1 MADVNKSMDIVISA
15 KDQASSAFT
24 GIQKSVDAAKAS
36 VESLQ
41 KSVEKPITIQVKAET
56 SGEWAKDLADAAQ
69 RVQGYF
75 TPISDAAKGAYDKVA
90 SIFASLS
97 DAYHKPFT
105 TALSLVEKGTSAMIT
120 AVSNAFS
127 WLKDAAS
134 GALSA
139 ITGGL
144 STLIGGGM
152 SLVTSLIPSK
162 EALMSPLSTM
172 ANGLFSLQDAIK
184 SYSEQGILKLA
195 KIGGAFQEQSTQF
208 AIYADSMGKNSN
220 DMLQM
225 IEDVSSGTLTMQQKM
240 TLGTK
245 AVASGLSM
253 DQLQPLLTYSKKY
266 TEATG
271 GNFEQMAQTVF
282 SAMSSGR
289 YAVLKQF
296 GLFIEEGATAS
307 DVISQMKDRMTL
319 FGDTGFNTSDAI
331 EKINAKFSDF
341 ITKIGEAVN
350 NSEAFKRVI
359 KYVSDGVTEF
369 VASFDYA
376 SFGNFFN
383 NLIRSAEVV
392 YVALRDT
399 FQGVYESI
407 RDTFKRLGT
416 SAGGNEVFNAIVTAS
431 IGAAKGIVS
440 ALQMAANLVLPIA
453 GDMAGGIIKL
463 IGDAYTFA
471 ETGAIRMAASI
482 SKYFTKALMSIG
494 QILGE
499 IGNSTMGS
507 MFGLDADVVQNTMM
521 HISSAAAKTTMELQA
536 MAEAGKK
543 TSVVGDALSLL
554 GQKIKDAS
562 NTTYTFGDRFA
573 KIADEAKAN
582 MAKFQLPPIE
592 PPTAR
597 DEATARKAG
606 ENLAKIRAESEAA
619 AKEEAAK
626 KAADKAE
633 AERKKE
639 EDKEKEYYDKRKETI
654 KKRLDEINKIIA
666 DSEKMDKDTTFKILP
681 ADYGKLKE
689 EQAALLKVYNQMQE
703 EESKATKNRSDEV
716 LKSIAAYERG
726 GNAIKN
732 YLTNVSSV
740 SFNDPFKNFSTNLT
754 SQFSAQV
761 GVSGKFFETGKAEI
775 EVKHKDQVTEKS
787 MLDSLFSRVSWPAAL
802 QDLAKV
808 IIAEIVS
815 QMRGERLPMVV
826 TTAA

>member
-36 VESLQ
+36 VDSLQ
-41 KSVEKPITIQVKAET
+41 KSLEKPVEIKVQADT
-56 SGEWAKDLADAAQ
+56 SGQWTRDLADAAQ
-69 RVQGYF
+69 RAQGYF
-75 TPISDAAKGAYDKVA
+75 TPVVDAAKGAYDKVA
-90 SIFASLS
+90 GVFSSVS
-97 DAYHKPFT
+97 EAYQKPFS
-105 TALSLVEKGTSAMIT
+105 TALNVVEKGTSAMVG
-120 AVSNAFS
+120 AVSNAFA

-134 GALSA
+134 GAMAAL
-139 ITGGL
+139 TGGL
-144 STLIGGGM
+144 STLVGGGM
-152 SLVTSLIPSK
+152 SIITSLIPSK

-220 DMLQM
+220 DMLRM
-225 IEDVSSGTLTMQQKM
+225 LEDVSNGSLTMQQKIA
-240 TLGTK
+240 LGTK
-245 AVASGLSM
+245 AVTSGLSM
-253 DQLQPLLTYSKKY
+253 EDLQTAMAYVKKF
-266 TEATG
+266 TESSG
-271 GNFEQMAQTVF
+271 QDFDSMAQTIF
-282 SAMSSGR
+282 GALSSGR
-289 YAVLKQF
+289 YAVLKQM
-296 GLFIEEGATAS
+296 GLIIEEGASAS
-307 DVISQMKDRMTL
+307 DAISQMKDRMAL
-319 FGDTGFNTSDAI
+319 FGDTGFNTADAI
-331 EKINAKFSDF
+331 DKVVAKVSDF
-341 ITKIGEAVN
+341 VTKIGEAVN

-359 KYVSDGVTEF
+359 KYVSDGVAEF

-376 SFGNFFN
+376 SFGNFFD

-416 SAGGNEVFNAIVTAS
+416 SAGGSEVFNALVSAS

-453 GDMAGGIIKL
+453 GDMAGGVIKL

-482 SKYFTKALMSIG
+482 SKYFTKALISIG

-543 TSVVGDALSLL
+543 TSVVGDALSSL

-582 MAKFQLPPIE
+582 MAKFQLPAIE

-606 ENLAKIRAESEAA
+606 ENLAKIRAEAEAA

-633 AERKKE
+633 KDRKDE
-639 EDKEKEYYDKRKETI
+639 EARENEYYDKRKETI

-666 DSEKMDKDTTFKILP
+666 DSEKMDRDTTFKIMP

-689 EQAALLKVYNQMQE
+689 EQAALLKVYNQIQE

-726 GNAIKN
+726 GSAIKN

-754 SQFSAQV
+754 NQFNAQV
-761 GVSGKFFETGKAEI
+761 GVSGKFFETGRGEI
-775 EVKHKDQVTEKS
+775 EVRHKEQVTEQS
-787 MLDSLFSRVSWPAAL
+787 MLDSLFSKVSWPAAL

-826 TTAA
+826 TSAA